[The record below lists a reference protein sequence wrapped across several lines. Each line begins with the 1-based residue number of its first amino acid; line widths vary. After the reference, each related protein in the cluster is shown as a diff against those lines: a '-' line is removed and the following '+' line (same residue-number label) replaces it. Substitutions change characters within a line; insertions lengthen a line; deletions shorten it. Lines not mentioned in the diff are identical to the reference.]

1 MKVNESNYETLEKA
15 SKITGT
21 DYEIRWF
28 DAENIDGYVD
38 EETMLYIIDDLMC
51 EIDRLQEE
59 IEDME
64 QDIKDNYRPIPVAEQ
79 VGISDGDFI

>member
-1 MKVNESNYETLEKA
+1 MRVDESNFETLDKA

-21 DYEIRWF
+21 DYEIKWF
-28 DAENIDGYVD
+28 DAKDIDGYID
-38 EETMLYIIDDLMC
+38 GDTMLCIIEDLMY

-64 QDIKDNYRPIPVAEQ
+64 QDIHDNYKPIPIAEQ
-79 VGISDGDFI
+79 VGISDGDFL